1 MLSKDLRAPIEVIFI
16 SIYKNI
22 VALSSHGAVEDTTLH
37 SRTEGA
43 QAVVLH
49 LGSSQL
55 DDGARLVV
63 VRNTDL
69 VAISTQ
75 RTRRHRKGKG
85 TRTWDQIH
93 WSGDRRSHRPNQ
105 TCRGNASGVVT
116 SSGASSG
123 CPCLQ
128 KDRA

>member
-49 LGSSQL
+49 LGGSQL

-75 RTRRHRKGKG
+75 RTKGIGKEKERVPGIESIGLGIDGHTGQIKLVGG
-85 TRTWDQIH
+85 T
-93 WSGDRRSHRPNQ
+93 
-105 TCRGNASGVVT
+105 
-116 SSGASSG
+116 
-123 CPCLQ
+123 LLEL
-128 KDRA
+128 